1 MQMSSVI
8 YDYCDGLYINMTNR
22 CPTSCEFCIKRFTD
36 SLGSADSLFL
46 EREPSVEEVKK
57 ELSEWNLDNYEEV
70 VFCGYGEPA
79 MRLPEVLEV
88 AEYIKEEYGKKVRMN
103 TIGLSDLIW
112 ERKTAADLEGKID
125 SINVSLNTSD
135 NKAYLELCHPV
146 YGEESFD
153 AVLEYIKEVKK
164 YVPHVQISAVQNA
177 IPKENY
183 LKCKEIAAALGVE
196 FKSR

>member
-1 MQMSSVI
+1 MSSVI

-36 SLGSADSLFL
+36 SLGSANSLFL

-57 ELSEWNLDNYEEV
+57 ELSEWNLDNYEEA

-88 AEYIKEEYGKKVRMN
+88 AEYIKKEYGKKVRMN

-135 NKAYLELCHPV
+135 SKAYLELCHPV
-146 YGEESFD
+146 E
-153 AVLEYIKEVKK
+153 
-164 YVPHVQISAVQNA
+164 
-177 IPKENY
+177 
-183 LKCKEIAAALGVE
+183 VE